1 MKDCLNSKD
10 GIRLFNK
17 VSHEVLF
24 CLNCN
29 WLQSTRNDTAKH
41 ARGGLS
47 LTPAHAVIK
56 NGVRSIAVHKRPLN
70 PKLLNFKTGVL
81 KVV

>member
-29 WLQSTRNDTAKH
+29 WLQSTRKDIAKH
-41 ARGGLS
+41 ARGVS
-47 LTPAHAVIK
+47 VFNTCHSI
-56 NGVRSIAVHKRPLN
+56 GVSSIAVHKHSLN
-70 PKLLNFKTGVL
+70 PELLNFKAGVL
-81 KVV
+81 